1 MTSLVTHSL
10 VWEDNSFGGMGG
22 VNIQFFA
29 TSWTWW
35 FGNCPRWE
43 NTSHLHPVA
52 LFIECQ
58 LGPPNGCHKYCDQ
71 RGWVAFTNLKPL
83 FHSYCLYFKF
93 SSTFATILLGHRCDN
108 HAYFPVEEAE
118 AGRSKR
124 ICLAKPSIEP
134 RPLNSALLG
143 RTFIGIRGGKNEHEH
158 LPSANT
164 EQL

>member
-1 MTSLVTHSL
+1 MAAINTVTKEVGWLSLTENHS
-10 VWEDNSFGGMGG
+10 S
-22 VNIQFFA
+22 
-29 TSWTWW
+29 T
-35 FGNCPRWE
+35 
-43 NTSHLHPVA
+43 
-52 LFIECQ
+52 
-58 LGPPNGCHKYCDQ
+58 
-71 RGWVAFTNLKPL
+71 
-83 FHSYCLYFKF
+83 SYCLYFKF
-93 SSTFATILLGHRCDN
+93 SSTFATIPLGHRCDN

-124 ICLAKPSIEP
+124 ICLAKPSLES